1 MLNKTITDA
10 IQSVTSIAFF
20 ILSVVAGIYVKNKDK
35 IAKIEAKNKIVGD
48 VINHAGKFAEWAVY
62 QQEATNNSNESKKEN
77 ATQYVVNETKKA
89 GFELSKDLAGG
100 AVEVGV
106 EKMKNAPTDTPL
118 AKEVPVSET
127 PKVELKPVEEPLLD
141 DLQVNKLN

>member
-1 MLNKTITDA
+1 MLNKTIMDA
-10 IQSVTSIAFF
+10 IQSIASIAFF

-62 QQEATNNSNESKKEN
+62 QQEATNNSNDVKKDN

-106 EKMKNAPTDTPL
+106 EKMKNTATDTTPV
-118 AKEVPVSET
+118 KEAPVVET
-127 PKVELKPVEEPLLD
+127 PKAELKPVKEPLLD
-141 DLQVNKLN
+141 DLQVNKLD